1 VRPMKYREKSPAAE
15 KDNLQRRRTRRAWFP
30 VISWILL
37 IGVVLCSPLHSAAQ
51 TIRTDDFNRMVQTL
65 AAYKDRST
73 GTPGAAA
80 AAKYIKDQFG
90 RIGLEEIGSIRF
102 DNPILRQKKSVLYL
116 ADKNIEAPIFSLHAN
131 AISPNSTPPEGVA
144 GPLVYVGSGE
154 LKEFNGKTIAGAVV
168 LMELDS
174 GKNWLHAA
182 SLGAK
187 GLIYVDRGLQSKTV
201 FEEKVELSPILFPLF
216 WMPVNRV
223 RELFGRFEE
232 SGEAVAENV
241 RITANSTWETAVGEN
256 IYGMITGID
265 PKLNEE
271 LIVVEAF
278 YDSKAFV
285 PGLSP
290 GADESCSIVTLLQMA
305 RYLKGSP
312 PARSILLVA
321 TDGHSRTLS
330 GMREMIWSIRERSKD
345 IRRIKKT
352 LKKAVSETQK
362 IEKLLK
368 SISAETGWL
377 EKASDPEIGVKMK
390 SALEE
395 GIKTEVDVISRQ
407 LMRLRLKEQTPETD
421 QHIKSLDRKRLVLRR
436 MGWRAS
442 FTDLPEDEREE
453 VMKLVPVVLK
463 DQRAILSDAKRQQ
476 RYLKSATRF
485 RSLIKIKEL
494 AAVISLHLSSH
505 GDGIGAFNKGWLYPL
520 KPTID
525 RINPYST
532 LDQALNSGAAEV
544 KETLQLP
551 QMYKDTLRP
560 SRRRPW
566 ESYFLDRPYMGGE
579 VSSLAGYVG
588 ITLATVHDGRLLW
601 GTPDDVPERVNTD
614 YAAKQSAF
622 VCGLIKYL
630 GNTPALQTGVLPRNG
645 FSTVTGRANF
655 LRHGELFADQPA
667 PESVILS
674 FQHLTRHY
682 SMVDHLGIFRIK
694 GVADKKHVLHKVI
707 IEGYRFDPDTGE
719 IVWAI
724 HKKKTG
730 KSAYR
735 VKMQRRAMQTDL
747 VMFTCKS
754 TTLFNLLEPRTFSY
768 MTKIALIDARREAP
782 PLRYWWS
789 RIDTR
794 ASVIASIF
802 LESGTRL
809 KMTLSDTVLRKKMI
823 LTNASADHPVGTGYL
838 VDEWPFLLRTE
849 HLIARDMWSL
859 LTPRVSNLETH
870 GIFNDKIR
878 TLRQEGTDALA
889 TAEKALEE
897 RIYDRFFESSKRSWA
912 LASRVYNHV
921 EKTQKDVLFGVLFYI
936 ALFVPFAFCAE
947 RLLFCYSNIYK
958 RIIAFLSILAI
969 LIAVIYNVHP
979 AFQLAYSP
987 MVVILAFFIM
997 GLSMMVTLIIFFRFE
1012 AEMVS
1017 LQRRA
1022 RHIKTEEISRWKA
1035 FLASFFLGVSNLRR
1049 RRLRTGLTCAT
1060 LIILTFTIMSFTS
1073 VKSMRRHARIRYQ
1086 PTAPY
1091 QGFLLKHASWQ
1102 SLPREA
1108 LGVFHNAFEGKGL
1121 VAPRVWMETE
1131 DKTEATR
1138 IPVRFQDRL
1147 VAAQGL
1153 VGLSADEVRV
1163 TGLDRI
1169 LISGRWFTHTDRRA
1183 ILLPESLAA
1192 NLGIHSAKNQDAVV
1206 KLWGI
1211 PFQVVGIFSGQKLK
1225 EQTELDGEPLT
1236 PVTFPSEI
1244 SMAMTDVEV
1253 EAMESGD
1260 DIELF
1265 QSRYH
1270 HVSPEL
1276 TLIIPSRTLLSAGG
1290 QLKGVAVRPDKSLR
1304 TQDIAQDLVDRFG
1317 LALFSGET
1325 DGTFLYNASDTMS
1338 YSGVPNI
1345 AIPLIISVFIVLNTM
1360 IGSVYERKHEIGIYT
1375 SVGLAPSHVSFLFIA
1390 EALAFAVLSVVL
1402 GYLVAQTAASFFA
1415 GTSLWAGITVN
1426 YSSLAGVAAMLLV
1439 ILVVLVSVIYPS
1451 KVAAEI
1457 AIPDVN
1463 RSWRLPDVKNNTIEI
1478 TLPFLMKHHEK
1489 RSIGGY
1495 ILDYF
1500 QSHQDVSHGI
1510 FSTGEIVLG
1519 FVCPHPLEL
1528 IEKGEP
1534 CKDGSCCR
1542 EDCLQM
1548 ITTVWLAPFDFGIMQ
1563 RVEVQFCPSE
1573 GEEGFLE
1580 IRVRL
1585 IRKSGEANAWL
1596 RINKAFLNSLRK
1608 QLLVWRSL
1616 DAESHAH
1623 FEKLLASTSRAQH
1636 DNSELME
1643 NI

>member
-1 VRPMKYREKSPAAE
+1 MKYREKNLHAE
-15 KDNLQRRRTRRAWFP
+15 TQDLQRRRKRRRWFP
-30 VISWILL
+30 VISWIFLAGIIINFSL
-37 IGVVLCSPLHSAAQ
+37 NAAAQ
-51 TIRTDDFNRMVQTL
+51 SIRTDDFSETVRTL
-65 AAYKDRST
+65 AAFKDRST
-73 GTPGAAA
+73 GTPGAQA
-80 AAKYIKDQFG
+80 AAKYIKDQFN
-90 RIGLEEIGSIRF
+90 RIGLEDVGSIRF
-102 DNPILRQKKSVLYL
+102 DNPILRHKKSVLYL
-116 ADKNIEAPIFSLHAN
+116 ADRNIEVPIFSLHAN
-131 AISPNSTPPEGVA
+131 VISPASTPPEGVT

-154 LKEFNGKTIAGAVV
+154 LKEFNNKTIAGAIV

-187 GLIYVDRGLQSKTV
+187 ALIYVDRGSQSKTV
-201 FEEKVELSPILFPLF
+201 FEEKVELTPIPFPRF
-216 WMPVNRV
+216 WMPLSRV
-223 RELFGRFEE
+223 RELFGRFEA
-232 SGEAVAENV
+232 SDQAVV
-241 RITANSTWETAVGEN
+241 KSIRLTSNSIWETAIGEN
-256 IYGMITGID
+256 IYGLITGID
-265 PKLNEE
+265 QKLKDE
-271 LIVVEAF
+271 LIIVEAF

-305 RYLKGSP
+305 RYLKQSP

-321 TDGHSRTLS
+321 TDGHSRTLA

-345 IRRIKKT
+345 IRKIKKM
-352 LKKAVSETQK
+352 LRKAVSSTQK
-362 IEKLLK
+362 TEKLLK
-368 SISAETGWL
+368 SISSETGWL
-377 EKASDPEIGVKMK
+377 KEASDFETGVEMK
-390 SALEE
+390 AALSER
-395 GIKTEVDVISRQ
+395 IKTEVDVISRQ
-407 LMRLRLKEQTPETD
+407 LMRLRLQEQTPETD
-421 QHIKSLDRKRLVLRR
+421 KIIKSLAEKRLSLRR
-436 MGWRAS
+436 LVWRAS
-442 FTDLPEDEREE
+442 FTDLPKDEREE
-453 VMKLVPVVLK
+453 VMKLVPIALK
-463 DQRAILSDAKRQQ
+463 DQKAILSDAKRQQ
-476 RYLKSATRF
+476 RYLRSATGF
-485 RSLIKIKEL
+485 RSLILTREL
-494 AAVISLHLSSH
+494 TAVISLHLSSH
-505 GDGIGAFNKGWLYPL
+505 GDGIGAFNQGWLYPL

-525 RINPYST
+525 RINAYST
-532 LDQALNSGAAEV
+532 LDETLQRGSAEV
-544 KETLQLP
+544 GKTLQLP
-551 QMYKDTLRP
+551 KIYKDTLRP
-560 SRRRPW
+560 SRLRPW
-566 ESYFLDRPYMGGE
+566 QSYFLDRPHMGGE
-579 VSSLAGYVG
+579 VSSLAGYIG
-588 ITLATVHDGRLLW
+588 ITLATVHDARLLW
-601 GTPDDVPERVNTD
+601 GTPDDVPGRVNTD

-622 VCGLIKYL
+622 VCGLVKYL
-630 GNTPALQTGVLPRNG
+630 GQAPTLHTDVFPRNG
-645 FSTVTGRANF
+645 FSTVTGHASF
-655 LRHGELFADQPA
+655 IRHGELFADQPA

-674 FQHLTRHY
+674 FQHLARYY

-694 GVADKKHVLHKVI
+694 GVADKNHVLQKVI

-719 IVWAI
+719 IIWAI

-730 KSAYR
+730 KDAYR
-735 VKMQRRAMQTDL
+735 VKMQRRAMETDL
-747 VMFTCKS
+747 IMFTCKS

-768 MTKIALIDARREAP
+768 MTKISLIDARREAP

-794 ASVIASIF
+794 ASVITSIF

-823 LTNASADHPVGTGYL
+823 LTNASKDHPVGTGYL
-838 VDEWPFLLRTE
+838 VDEWPFLFRTE

-859 LTPRVSNLETH
+859 LAPRVANLETH

-878 TLRQEGTDALA
+878 TLQQEGAGALA
-889 TAEKALEE
+889 TAEKALED
-897 RIYDRFFESSKRSWA
+897 RLYDRFFESSKKSWA
-912 LASRVYNHV
+912 LASRVYNDV

-947 RLLFCYSNIYK
+947 RLLFCYSNVYK
-958 RIIAFLSILAI
+958 RIIAFLGILVL

-1022 RHIKTEEISRWKA
+1022 RHIKIEEISRWKA
-1035 FLASFFLGVSNLRR
+1035 FVASFFLGVSNLRR

-1073 VKSMRRHARIRYQ
+1073 VKSMRRHARILYQ

-1091 QGFLLKHASWQ
+1091 QGLLLKHAGWQ

-1108 LGVFHNAFEGKGL
+1108 LGVFYNTFEGKGL
-1121 VAPRVWMETE
+1121 VAPRVWMEAE
-1131 DKTEATR
+1131 DKTRATR

-1147 VAAQGL
+1147 VEAQGM

-1163 TGLDRI
+1163 TGLDKI
-1169 LISGRWFTHTDRRA
+1169 LISGRWFVDTDRRA
-1183 ILLPESLAA
+1183 ILLPKTLAI
-1192 NLGIHSAKNQDAVV
+1192 NLGIHSANIQDAVV

-1211 PFQVVGIFSGQKLK
+1211 PFQVVGIFSGQKLQ
-1225 EQTELDGEPLT
+1225 EQTDLDGEPLT

-1244 SMAMTDVEV
+1244 SMAMTEVEV
-1253 EAMESGD
+1253 EAMESGE
-1260 DIELF
+1260 DIESF

-1270 HVSPEL
+1270 HISPEL
-1276 TLIIPSRTLLSAGG
+1276 TLIIPSRTLLSTGG
-1290 QLKGVAVRPDKSLR
+1290 QLKGVAVRPDKSIR
-1304 TQDIAQDLVDRFG
+1304 TQDIAQDLLDRFG

-1345 AIPLIISVFIVLNTM
+1345 AIPLVISVLIVLNTM
-1360 IGSVYERKHEIGIYT
+1360 IGSVYERKGEIGIYT

-1390 EALAFAVLSVVL
+1390 ESLAFAVLSVVL
-1402 GYLVAQTAASFFA
+1402 GYLVAQTTASFFA
-1415 GTSLWAGITVN
+1415 GTSLWSGITVN

-1451 KVAAEI
+1451 KIAAEI

-1463 RSWRLPDVKNNTIEI
+1463 RSWRLPDVENNTLEI

-1489 RSIGGY
+1489 SSIGGY

-1519 FVCPHPLEL
+1519 FVCPLTHPLEL
-1528 IEKGEP
+1528 IEKSKS
-1534 CKDGSCCR
+1534 CKDGGCCR
-1542 EDCLQM
+1542 DTCLEL
-1548 ITTVWLAPFDFGIMQ
+1548 ITTAWLAPFDFGIMQ
-1563 RVEVQFCPSE
+1563 QVEVRFCPSIE
-1573 GEEGFLE
+1573 EEGFLE

-1585 IRKSGEANAWL
+1585 IRKSGEANAWQ
-1596 RINKAFLNSLRK
+1596 RINKAFLNSFRK

-1616 DAESHAH
+1616 DDESHAH
-1623 FEKLLASTSRAQH
+1623 FEKLLVSAYGAQH
-1636 DNSELME
+1636 DNAELTD